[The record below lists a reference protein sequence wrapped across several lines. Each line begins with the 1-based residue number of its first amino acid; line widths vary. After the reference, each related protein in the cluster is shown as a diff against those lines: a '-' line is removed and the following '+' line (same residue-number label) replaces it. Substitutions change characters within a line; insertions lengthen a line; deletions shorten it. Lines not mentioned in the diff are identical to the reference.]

1 MNLEQSLKRINYLMA
16 LFVAEIEGCTA
27 MGLTDPN
34 KVAENILIPI
44 IAEVYGYR
52 NLENLNFT
60 KGSNYPSLDLGDETA
75 RVAFQITATPDLKK
89 VKDTLRTFIEHP
101 DKLYEKYDKLIIY
114 ILRKKQ
120 DSYSDTVINKI
131 INGKFNFD
139 PKKDIWD
146 SQDILKKVYNLPI
159 DRIRKV
165 EKILEENFGQERK
178 QPDREVVDKVKQ
190 IVSEHTQLFIG
201 RSKEIEKLDNFLAD
215 NSSGVLLVT
224 ASAGFGK
231 TSLLASWLK
240 VRHEQGYFIAHH
252 FFSERYDKTRS
263 AKSAYWNLLQ
273 QIYTYYERDY
283 EQLPNEVDE
292 LRKALY
298 NILKEPVKEEKP
310 LVILIE
316 ALDELDKTDIPFSP
330 PFPTPLPPNVFVIAS
345 ARASEGEKPEYL
357 SGWTNDVEPI
367 HLDRLPRRAIADWL
381 KQTGDGE
388 LAVFAEDTN
397 FVTQLDEITQGF
409 PLYLNYL
416 IDELSHA
423 VKQGIDLHSILAQT
437 PKGFSIY
444 VKQQF
449 EQLANVEQISQQ
461 PEVKE
466 LFALLSV
473 ALGVLSKDDIQ
484 ELTNLDEWGLAAL
497 PWQATRW
504 FSVQKGFYS
513 FAHPLLAKEFQSV
526 LKRQSSSAMENLIK
540 YCARWQERSSPYA
553 LRHYA
558 EHLSE
563 AKQWEALYAIARN
576 KDFAVTQEERLPDEP
591 DLPLKTVQ
599 TALLGAAET
608 DNATGMAEFML
619 LHARRL
625 LQTTAQDSP
634 LDALRQGSLERAWRL
649 TDLYEIEPSV
659 VWYLLLGWEL
669 KDTGQWEEAR
679 ETLKRLQQKELP
691 RLPINLP
698 VDWQCDY
705 ASYAAY
711 VLAYIFEVSEETCI
725 ALHQQLFEYHTRC
738 QLYQVLIDRERFQDA
753 LKIAELTFVELK
765 ELLPL
770 SNILKAQLKKRDS
783 QVTRA
788 IFVKIRAIFVKTLEI
803 TRKTFPSIE
812 LIWWMS
818 DLAKAQI
825 EMGEKQEAIT
835 IFAQAIED
843 IGNSYKIENLKPPT
857 WLWIEIA
864 NIQADLGLFSEARE
878 TLQRI
883 DFTSDLE
890 DSWISLAEVQAKLG
904 DKEQAQILLNQA
916 KQLAQNIEY
925 KSNQIYNFSKI
936 ASTQAKIGEWAKAL
950 EMIEENIASLS
961 LIDREWLLLEI
972 VNKEECGNSEFT
984 AVLETAHRIYETLEI
999 PYDREQVLKL
1009 IVAIQA
1015 RQAQKFT
1022 KDFTAAMTTTNKIKE
1037 RHCKSQTLLRIV
1049 NAQVELKWFNQ
1060 ALETVQIINIKE
1072 DKDNALLAIL
1082 QEQALAG
1089 QVEDALTTYSQIQ
1102 ELSKQQDALVAIAK
1116 AYAQAKNFSHAI
1128 KIANRL
1134 SDPHKK
1140 VKLLKSIAT
1149 IQSQACLA
1157 KEARDTLAM
1166 GLKVSFSSELSYDHI
1181 FALINI
1187 AALLMETHQNEKGLA
1202 YVKNIDEF
1210 SNNIHNWKDKVNVLA
1225 VLGELYAK
1233 ADRRNEAKDIFN
1245 RALEIVQK
1253 VEKQISLNPI
1263 DLFIVGMFTKI
1274 GIAQARAGEFEAAL
1288 ETVQKIK
1295 LMQEKALVLKT
1306 LAQAHPKAEQR
1317 EILKTA
1323 LTTLYEDDLSS
1334 FDLRFDHS
1342 VTIMSPIAVARMEL
1356 GEREEALAIFA
1367 EACERVKQEKIKVI
1381 KTNPDSL
1388 LSTVAVAEAEA
1399 GEITLALEN
1408 AAKIEGAFEQV
1419 KTLSEIASFQWKK
1432 GDKEGLSATLD
1443 AAFNVQAK
1451 ITDKQ
1456 KQGQALWLIA
1466 QIQAIAGQFE
1476 QAMCTAEQILN
1487 NRNQLLCHIAA
1498 ILAQLNDKE
1507 SFKKKK
1513 LLIPCAYSLKTA
1525 YQMCGYL
1532 ARLYP
1537 EQASAVAKVLS
1548 ELNEGEQ

>member
-1 MNLEQSLKRINYLMA
+1 MNLEDSQNTIKRLMS
-16 LFVAEIEGCTA
+16 LFVTEITNATA
-27 MGLTDPN
+27 MGKTDLN

-52 NLENLNFT
+52 NLKNLNFT
-60 KGSNYPSLDLGDETA
+60 EGSNYPSIDLGDETE

-89 VKDTLRTFIEHP
+89 VKDTLTKFIKHP
-101 DKLYEKYDKLIIY
+101 DKLYEKYNRLIIY
-114 ILRKKQ
+114 ILTKKQ
-120 DSYSDTVINKI
+120 DSYGDIEINKI
-131 INGKFNFD
+131 INGKLTFD

-146 SQDILKKVYNLPI
+146 SRDILKEVYKFQI
-159 DRIRKV
+159 DRTRKV
-165 EKILEENFGQERK
+165 EKILEENFGQTRK

-240 VRHEQGYFIAHH
+240 IRQQSYFIAHH
-252 FFSERYDKTRS
+252 FFSQRYDRTRS

-273 QIYTYYERDY
+273 QVYTYYERYY
-283 EQLPNEVDE
+283 EQLHNEKNE
-292 LRKALY
+292 LNKALY
-298 NILKEPVKEEKP
+298 NILSEPGKEEKP
-310 LVILIE
+310 LVILID

-330 PFPTPLPPNVFVIAS
+330 PFPTPLPANVFVIAS

-357 SGWTNDVEPI
+357 SGWTNDIEPI
-367 HLDRLPRRAIADWL
+367 HLDRLPRCAIADWL

-473 ALGVLSKDDIQ
+473 ALGVLSEDDIQ
-484 ELTNLDEWGLAAL
+484 DLTNLDEWGLAAL

-540 YCARWQERSSPYA
+540 YCARWQEHSSPYA

-634 LDALRQGSLERAWRL
+634 LDALRKGSLERAWKL

-659 VWYLLLGWEL
+659 LWYLLLAWEL
-669 KDTGQWEEAR
+669 KDTGQLEEAR

-698 VDWQCDY
+698 VDLECDY

-711 VLAYIFEVSEETCI
+711 LLAYIFEVSEETCI
-725 ALHQQLFEYHTRC
+725 ALHQKLFEYHTRC

-835 IFAQAIED
+835 TFAQTIEN
-843 IGNSYKIENLKPPT
+843 IENSQKIENIKPPT
-857 WLWIEIA
+857 GLWIEIA

-904 DKEQAQILLNQA
+904 EKEPAQISLNQA

-961 LIDREWLLLEI
+961 LIEREWLLLEI
-972 VNKEECGNSEFT
+972 VNKEECENREFT
-984 AVLETAHRIYETLEI
+984 AVLETANRIYETLEI
-999 PYDREQVLKL
+999 PDDREQVLKL

-1037 RHCKSQTLLRIV
+1037 PDCKSQALLIIV
-1049 NAQVELKWFNQ
+1049 NAQVELKWFNP
-1060 ALETVQIINIKE
+1060 ALETAQIIKIKE
-1072 DKDNALLAIL
+1072 DKD
-1082 QEQALAG
+1082 
-1089 QVEDALTTYSQIQ
+1089 
-1102 ELSKQQDALVAIAK
+1102 K
-1116 AYAQAKNFSHAI
+1116 ACH
-1128 KIANRL
+1128 
-1134 SDPHKK
+1134 
-1140 VKLLKSIAT
+1140 
-1149 IQSQACLA
+1149 
-1157 KEARDTLAM
+1157 
-1166 GLKVSFSSELSYDHI
+1166 
-1181 FALINI
+1181 
-1187 AALLMETHQNEKGLA
+1187 
-1202 YVKNIDEF
+1202 
-1210 SNNIHNWKDKVNVLA
+1210 
-1225 VLGELYAK
+1225 
-1233 ADRRNEAKDIFN
+1233 
-1245 RALEIVQK
+1245 
-1253 VEKQISLNPI
+1253 
-1263 DLFIVGMFTKI
+1263 
-1274 GIAQARAGEFEAAL
+1274 RAGF
-1288 ETVQKIK
+1288 VFI
-1295 LMQEKALVLKT
+1295 
-1306 LAQAHPKAEQR
+1306 
-1317 EILKTA
+1317 
-1323 LTTLYEDDLSS
+1323 SS
-1334 FDLRFDHS
+1334 NF
-1342 VTIMSPIAVARMEL
+1342 ICQP
-1356 GEREEALAIFA
+1356 
-1367 EACERVKQEKIKVI
+1367 
-1381 KTNPDSL
+1381 
-1388 LSTVAVAEAEA
+1388 
-1399 GEITLALEN
+1399 
-1408 AAKIEGAFEQV
+1408 
-1419 KTLSEIASFQWKK
+1419 
-1432 GDKEGLSATLD
+1432 
-1443 AAFNVQAK
+1443 
-1451 ITDKQ
+1451 
-1456 KQGQALWLIA
+1456 
-1466 QIQAIAGQFE
+1466 
-1476 QAMCTAEQILN
+1476 
-1487 NRNQLLCHIAA
+1487 
-1498 ILAQLNDKE
+1498 
-1507 SFKKKK
+1507 
-1513 LLIPCAYSLKTA
+1513 Y
-1525 YQMCGYL
+1525 
-1532 ARLYP
+1532 
-1537 EQASAVAKVLS
+1537 
-1548 ELNEGEQ
+1548 

>member
-1 MNLEQSLKRINYLMA
+1 MNLEQSIKRINKLMA
-16 LFVAEIEGCTA
+16 IFVTEIEGCTA

-34 KVAENILIPI
+34 KVAENILIHI

-60 KGSNYPSLDLGDETA
+60 KGTNYPSVDLGDETA
-75 RVAFQITATPDLKK
+75 RVAFQITATRGIEK
-89 VKDTLRTFIEHP
+89 VQETLTKFVEH
-101 DKLYEKYDKLIIY
+101 KLYEKYDRIIIY
-114 ILRKKQ
+114 ILTKKQ
-120 DSYSDTVINKI
+120 DSYGDKEINKI
-131 INGKFNFD
+131 IKGKLTFD
-139 PKKDIWD
+139 TQKDIWD
-146 SQDILKKVYNLPI
+146 YRNILKEVSKLQI
-159 DRIRKV
+159 DRVRKV
-165 EKILEENFGQERK
+165 EKILEDNFGQKRK

-201 RSKEIEKLDNFLAD
+201 RSKEIEKLDNFLAN
-215 NSSGVLLVT
+215 NSSGVILVT

-231 TSLLASWLK
+231 TSLLASWFK

-252 FFSERYDKTRS
+252 FFSQRYDRTRS
-263 AKSAYWNLLQ
+263 AKSAYGNLLQ
-273 QIYTYYERDY
+273 QIYTYYERYY
-283 EQLPNEVDE
+283 EQLPNERDE
-292 LRKALY
+292 LSKALY
-298 NILKEPVKEEKP
+298 NILREPGKEEKP
-310 LVILIE
+310 LVILID

-345 ARASEGEKPEYL
+345 GRASEGEKPEYL
-357 SGWTNDVEPI
+357 SSWTNDIEPI
-367 HLDRLPRRAIADWL
+367 HLDRLPRCAIADWL
-381 KQTGDGE
+381 RETG
-388 LAVFAEDTN
+388 EDHLMLCSQN
-397 FVTQLDEITQGF
+397 EDFVSSLDAITQGF
-409 PLYLNYL
+409 PLYLRYL
-416 IDELSHA
+416 IDELIQ
-423 VKQGIDLHSILAQT
+423 VTKQGEDVQAVLSVSP
-437 PKGFSIY
+437 PKFKGY
-444 VKQQF
+444 VTQQF
-449 EQLANVEQISQQ
+449 NLLAK
-461 PEVKE
+461 EVNSTQMQE
-466 LFALLSV
+466 LFVLLSV
-473 ALGVLSKDDIQ
+473 ALGGLSKDDVVK
-484 ELTNLDEWGLAAL
+484 LTGLTVWNLQAL
-497 PWQATRW
+497 PWQVRRW
-504 FSVQKGFYS
+504 FSVEPSYT
-513 FAHPLLAKEFQSV
+513 FAHPLLAQEFQS
-526 LKRQSSSAMENLIK
+526 LLGGEAQQARDKLIE
-540 YCARWQERSSPYA
+540 YCARWQKHSSPYA

-576 KDFAVTQEERLPDEP
+576 KDFALTQEERLRDEP

-599 TALLGAAET
+599 TALLGAAEI

-619 LHARRL
+619 LHAQRL

-634 LDALRQGSLERAWRL
+634 LDALRKGSLERACKL

-659 VWYLLLGWEL
+659 LWYLLLAWEL
-669 KDTGQWEEAR
+669 KDTGLLEEAR
-679 ETLKRLQQKELP
+679 ATLKRLQQKQLP

-738 QLYQVLIDRERFQDA
+738 QLYQFLIDRERFQDA
-753 LKIAELTFVELK
+753 LKIAELTIVELK
-765 ELLPL
+765 EVLPL
-770 SNILKAQLKKRDS
+770 SNILKAQLKKGNS

-803 TRKTFPSIE
+803 PRKTFPSMAW
-812 LIWWMS
+812 IWWMG

-835 IFAQAIED
+835 TFAQAIEN
-843 IGNSYKIENLKPPT
+843 IENSHKIENPKPPT

-961 LIDREWLLLEI
+961 LIDREWLLLEV
-972 VNKEECGNSEFT
+972 VNKEECGNREFT
-984 AVLETAHRIYETLEI
+984 AVLETANRIYETLEI

-1037 RHCKSQTLLRIV
+1037 RHCKSQALLRIV

-1060 ALETVQIINIKE
+1060 ALETAQIINIKE

-1140 VKLLKSIAT
+1140 VEILNSIAT

-1187 AALLMETHQNEKGLA
+1187 AALLRETHQKEKGLA

-1210 SNNIHNWKDKVNVLA
+1210 SNNINNWKDKVNVLA

-1253 VEKQISLNPI
+1253 VEKQISPNHI
-1263 DLFIVGMFTKI
+1263 DWFIVGMFTKI
-1274 GIAQARAGEFEAAL
+1274 GIGQARAGEFEAAL

-1295 LMQEKALVLKT
+1295 LMQDKALVLKT
-1306 LAQAHPKAEQR
+1306 LAQADPNAEQR
-1317 EILKTA
+1317 EILKIA
-1323 LTTLYEDDLSS
+1323 LTTLYEDALSS
-1334 FDLRFDHS
+1334 SDLVVDHS

-1356 GEREEALAIFA
+1356 GEREAALAIFA
-1367 EACERVKQEKIKVI
+1367 EACEIVEQEKIKVI

-1419 KTLSEIASFQWKK
+1419 KTLSEIASFQWEK

-1456 KQGQALWLIA
+1456 KQGQALSLIA
-1466 QIQAIAGQFE
+1466 QIQAIAGKFE

-1525 YQMCGYL
+1525 YQMCEYL

-1537 EQASAVAKVLS
+1537 EQASAVAKVVS